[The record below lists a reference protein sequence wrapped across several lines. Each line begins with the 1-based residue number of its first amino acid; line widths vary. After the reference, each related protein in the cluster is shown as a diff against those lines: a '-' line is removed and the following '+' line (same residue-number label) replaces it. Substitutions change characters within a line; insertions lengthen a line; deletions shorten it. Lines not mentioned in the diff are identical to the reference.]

1 MLVFKKLST
10 KVSSI
15 VDKSYENPHNI
26 AGFNSKFAV
35 SEKNMNWRKLLFPLS
50 SLYWLGVS
58 LRNLAYSV
66 GLLSTKKFPI
76 PVICIGNLSVGGTG
90 KSPHVMLV
98 AELLKDVKN
107 TAMLSRGYGRKTT
120 GLHIANY
127 SSKVYDIGDEP
138 LQFFNR
144 FKNKIV
150 VAVSENRVL
159 GIQHLMKM
167 YKTEAVIMD
176 DGFQHRAV
184 KPGFSILL
192 TTFSE
197 PYTQDFVLPA
207 GNLREPR
214 SGAKRA
220 DVIVVTKCPD
230 AFTVKQRDAL
240 LAKIKPK
247 AHQNVF
253 FSKIVYAR
261 SAIGFRFTL
270 AAEEWANYEVLLI
283 TGVANPQPLVDYV
296 QTKFKQVKHW
306 EFADHHNYSI
316 ADVQKIDE
324 EYDRM
329 SSLHKIILTTEKDYM
344 RLKDES
350 ALIENLFYLPIEVE
364 LNDYEGFSKIL
375 LDYVRK
381 N

>member
-1 MLVFKKLST
+1 
-10 KVSSI
+10 
-15 VDKSYENPHNI
+15 
-26 AGFNSKFAV
+26 
-35 SEKNMNWRKLLFPLS
+35 MNWRKLLFPLS
-50 SLYWLGVS
+50 GLYWLGVS

-247 AHQNVF
+247 THQNVF